1 MQRHDAT
8 RSKLLFSRFY
18 DRCLQGEG
26 SIRVDVSLGRK
37 IKINVLNIQVDQ
49 KGCRIPQRARDFE
62 VRLKARGQLV
72 YFAYVSVTGLACVT
86 DHHDP
91 TYRIRYLW
99 FYAEKLGHTCANNW
113 MSVVIHFLLSSPKGS
128 AD

>member
-1 MQRHDAT
+1 VQGRNAKG
-8 RSKLLFSRFY
+8 SKLIFSRCY
-18 DRCLQGEG
+18 YGVLQGEG
-26 SIRVDVSLGRK
+26 SISVNVGLSRK

-62 VRLKARGQLV
+62 VGLKAQGQRV
-72 YFAYVSVTGLACVT
+72 YSADVSVTGLACVT

-99 FYAEKLGHTCANNW
+99 FYA
-113 MSVVIHFLLSSPKGS
+113 
-128 AD
+128 